1 MTITVGAPATTQST
15 PFPDSISTARG
26 NAAYCGVKSFS
37 FSPSLAFL
45 TLTGG
50 NTLSGA
56 TSNLSDVGVNTV
68 TLTVSLV
75 DYPGIPSISKT
86 FNV

>member
-1 MTITVGAPATTQST
+1 M
-15 PFPDSISTARG
+15 
-26 NAAYCGVKSFS
+26 
-37 FSPSLAFL
+37 
-45 TLTGG
+45 
-50 NTLSGA
+50 LSGA